1 VEIKK
6 SVIFKD
12 NFETKIK
19 KGINTLADA
28 VKTTMGPKGKLVL
41 IQRYGEHP
49 VVTKDGVTVANAI
62 NLEDE
67 VENLG
72 VKVIKEAAI
81 RTADEAGDGT
91 TTSTVL
97 AQAIFNEGLKMRSA
111 GYQIDFLKQGIELA
125 LNISKNHIANIRKEV
140 TSPEELRQVALISAN
155 GEESIANLI
164 VSAIDAAG
172 PEGSVI
178 VEEAKGFKSELTV
191 VDGFRLERG
200 FLSPY
205 FVTDKNKMTCEFDKP
220 LILLADREFN
230 SIHDLM
236 KPLEMALDSGRPI
249 LVVGNDISG
258 DALQG
263 LVLNKVKGSLRVCAV
278 KSPGFGVT
286 RHDMLLDLQSV
297 VGGTIMTDSFDVSN
311 FKIEDFGSC
320 EKLIVHKNMT
330 MIITN
335 SSHNNQESIAE
346 RIESIKKRMELKH
359 SLEQEEISVL
369 KYRLQQLSG
378 GIAILR
384 VGAATESELIER
396 YDRVDDALNA
406 TRAAIQEGILP
417 GGGISLARCSNI
429 IYEKA
434 KEVENLDVKAG
445 MDIIARSV
453 QYPFLQII
461 KNGSDKSE
469 AILEKIMRLDPTS
482 GYDAKN
488 KKIGNMYDLGIVD
501 PHKVVRC
508 ALENAVSAASMLL
521 SVDCCLINVKQ
532 NDNEDI

>member
-1 VEIKK
+1 
-6 SVIFKD
+6 
-12 NFETKIK
+12 
-19 KGINTLADA
+19 
-28 VKTTMGPKGKLVL
+28 
-41 IQRYGEHP
+41 
-49 VVTKDGVTVANAI
+49 
-62 NLEDE
+62 
-67 VENLG
+67 
-72 VKVIKEAAI
+72 
-81 RTADEAGDGT
+81 
-91 TTSTVL
+91 
-97 AQAIFNEGLKMRSA
+97 
-111 GYQIDFLKQGIELA
+111 
-125 LNISKNHIANIRKEV
+125 
-140 TSPEELRQVALISAN
+140 
-155 GEESIANLI
+155 
-164 VSAIDAAG
+164 
-172 PEGSVI
+172 
-178 VEEAKGFKSELTV
+178 
-191 VDGFRLERG
+191 
-200 FLSPY
+200 
-205 FVTDKNKMTCEFDKP
+205 
-220 LILLADREFN
+220 
-230 SIHDLM
+230 
-236 KPLEMALDSGRPI
+236 
-249 LVVGNDISG
+249 
-258 DALQG
+258 
-263 LVLNKVKGSLRVCAV
+263 
-278 KSPGFGVT
+278 
-286 RHDMLLDLQSV
+286 
-297 VGGTIMTDSFDVSN
+297 
-311 FKIEDFGSC
+311 
-320 EKLIVHKNMT
+320 MT